1 MRPKQRDPLRLN
13 QAPRCHART
22 RQGASCRQ
30 PTVSG
35 KARCRM
41 HGGAEQSGG
50 QPGNQNALRHG
61 RYTAE
66 AIARRREVAA
76 LLRACRDQLGAMCDM

>member
-1 MRPKQRDPLRLN
+1 MHQRNPPLSSMSK
-13 QAPRCHART
+13 APRCGART
-22 RQGASCRQ
+22 RSGTPCQSPMVR
-30 PTVSG
+30 G

-41 HGGAEQSGG
+41 HGGAENSGG
-50 QPGNQNALRHG
+50 QSGNQNALKHG

-76 LLRACRDQLGAMCDM
+76 LIRTCRDQLGWMRSP